1 MLRRH
6 LDLNG
11 HLSQHQIGVGHS
23 TSRNNIR
30 LLGSSCHLT
39 KLLTREKITE
49 QNSTNDEFHAEV
61 QLNQRTK
68 TAWFS
73 GPSLKQTFGFEQFQS
88 PNRGAIVDHETKI
101 SLSFRHIIIII
112 FHCVHA
118 QQAVKQ

>member
-1 MLRRH
+1 M
-6 LDLNG
+6 
-11 HLSQHQIGVGHS
+11 
-23 TSRNNIR
+23 
-30 LLGSSCHLT
+30 
-39 KLLTREKITE
+39 
-49 QNSTNDEFHAEV
+49 

-88 PNRGAIVDHETKI
+88 PQRGAIVDHETKI

-118 QQAVKQ
+118 QQAVKQQYLGIATLLFGIRISGGDTLAGPSAWALIAAQV